1 MSNPST
7 QPLYPRNGQTVTLV
21 CVRGAQVSVSTA
33 RVTRAGD
40 TPPVVCV
47 GDPAGRVEDGARVV
61 LHYLRGENAW
71 RARGKATREGD
82 VACIEL
88 VAPPAPTEHRDF
100 IRATLELPVAMRR
113 IGRPRDLAEAR
124 AEQERWDV
132 EPGDASAWTERSV
145 DLSAG
150 GARFETTELLRKHDI
165 VDVRFLLPTEPEAD
179 HHEPRLVALLGE
191 ALRVRQRPD
200 GTREV
205 ALRFLEV
212 DETTQ
217 DLLFDAV
224 ASRYFAAVQGRL
236 TP

>member
-1 MSNPST
+1 MSNPSSE
-7 QPLYPRNGQTVTLV
+7 PLYPRRGQPVTLV
-21 CVRGAQVSVSTA
+21 CVRGAQVHVATA
-33 RVTRAGD
+33 RVTRVGD
-40 TPPVVCV
+40 TPPIVCV
-47 GDPAGRVEDGARVV
+47 GDPANRVEDGARVV
-61 LHYLRGENAW
+61 VHYLRGENAW

-82 VACIEL
+82 VACIAL

-100 IRATLELPVAMRR
+100 IRATLELPVAVRR

-132 EPGDASAWTERSV
+132 SPGDASAWTTRSV

-150 GARFETTELLRKHDI
+150 GARFDTPELLRKHDVI
-165 VDVRFLLPTEPEAD
+165 DVRFLLPGEPGAD
-179 HHEPRLVALLGE
+179 AQEPRLVTLLGE

-200 GTREV
+200 GTREAAV
-205 ALRFLEV
+205 RFLDV

-224 ASRYFAAVQGRL
+224 AARYFSAVQGRL